1 MTEQYEM
8 VREFMR
14 AFGQD
19 VPREVKMPDVKTHE
33 LRRDLIREEMVELYN
48 AETPEAYF
56 DAVLDLLYVVLGAG
70 VAAGFT
76 PEQIAKGFA
85 EVHRSNMSKMWTF
98 DEVNAN
104 ESDDFRARQSGT
116 QGSERVWLATRLD
129 GKIIKSPSYS
139 QANLGPILEAGR

>member
-19 VPREVKMPDVKTHE
+19 VPCEVKMPDLNIQV
-33 LRRDLIREEMVELYN
+33 LRADLIEEEAAELFHAGN
-48 AETPEAYF
+48 NVAYF

-85 EVHRSNMSKMWTF
+85 EVHRSNMSKLWTL
-98 DEVNAN
+98 
-104 ESDDFRARQSGT
+104 DDVLQNPLPVGYVI
-116 QGSERVWLATRLD
+116 GDSEFPRGPWIVKRLD
-129 GKIIKSPSYS
+129 GKVIKSPSYS
-139 QANLGPILEAGR
+139 PANLGPILEGGR